1 MKNTAWNRLIE
12 KTAMQIAIDL
22 FNDESTP
29 VHDISDV
36 IDECRK
42 LLELEKKQLI
52 EAYDDANTELTND
65 DGSFITGKQY
75 YANKFKH

>member
-1 MKNTAWNRLIE
+1 ME

-22 FNDESTP
+22 FSDDSTP

-42 LLELEKKQLI
+42 LLELEKKQFI
-52 EAYDDANTELTND
+52 EVYDDANTELTND
-65 DGSFITGKQY
+65 DGSFITGEQY
-75 YANKFKH
+75 YAKNFNK